1 MSYEIYKV
9 LHLLGLSLVV
19 LSLGGIILHAINGG
33 SKQSNSFRKGAMI
46 THGVGLLFLLVAGF
60 GMLARMGIHSFPGWV
75 MGKVVIWL
83 ILGAFVA
90 LAYKQH
96 LARKLWFAVPVLVAI
111 AASLAIYK

>member
-1 MSYEIYKV
+1 
-9 LHLLGLSLVV
+9 
-19 LSLGGIILHAINGG
+19 
-33 SKQSNSFRKGAMI
+33 
-46 THGVGLLFLLVAGF
+46 
-60 GMLARMGIHSFPGWV
+60 
-75 MGKVVIWL
+75 L